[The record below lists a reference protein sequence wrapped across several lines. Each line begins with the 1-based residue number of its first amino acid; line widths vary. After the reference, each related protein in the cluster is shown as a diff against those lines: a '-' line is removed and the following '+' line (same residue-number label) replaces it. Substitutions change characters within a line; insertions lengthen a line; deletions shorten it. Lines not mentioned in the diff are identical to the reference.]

1 MCELSLRGAGA
12 VFGISTRWV
21 QSMLKSLHKWSDRGR
36 PTFMHRK
43 SDKPKS
49 GSGEEIVV
57 FSVVR
62 ASQCTECG
70 ADLWKGSLLRLE
82 GEKALCM
89 GCADLDRLE
98 FLPSGDAAV
107 TRRASKYSKLR
118 AVVVRWSRARKRYER
133 QGILVELEALRRA
146 EEESLADAEDRKWRQ
161 ARAAE
166 RREHEDHEFVTAF
179 GDKGSANSTSDVRHP
194 KRREIATHACRKY
207 SGRVGRTAAAKELS
221 PEAIRLAV
229 IAHIRH
235 AHTNYDELLA
245 RYADRDTARE
255 RIRGEVSAILDDWQR
270 PRRSER
276 IETGQPPKDHREKTW
291 CGRTVAGGRKHD
303 AGAGPLQNRHTT
315 QWHRLWIPDR

>member
-1 MCELSLRGAGA
+1 MNVCETGTWSI
-12 VFGISTRWV
+12 FE
-21 QSMLKSLHKWSDRGR
+21 SDRAR
-36 PTFMHRK
+36 RKSMDRK

-70 ADLWKGSLLRLE
+70 AELWKGSLLRLE

-98 FLPSGDAAV
+98 FLPTGEAAV
-107 TRRASKYSKLR
+107 TRRASKYSTLR
-118 AVVVRWSRARKRYER
+118 AVVVRWSRTRKRYER
-133 QGILVELEALRRA
+133 QGILVEPEALRRA
-146 EEESLADAEDRKWRQ
+146 EEESLADAEVRARRQ

-166 RREHEDHEFVTAF
+166 RRELEDHEFVTAF
-179 GDKGSANSTSDVRHP
+179 ASAIREQYPGCPATEET
-194 KRREIATHACRKY
+194 EIAEHACRKY

-245 RYADRDTARE
+245 QYADRDTARE
-255 RIRGEVSAILDDWQR
+255 RIRGKVSAILDDWQR
-270 PRRSER
+270 PGRSE
-276 IETGQPPKDHREKTW
+276 KT
-291 CGRTVAGGRKHD
+291 
-303 AGAGPLQNRHTT
+303 
-315 QWHRLWIPDR
+315 DR